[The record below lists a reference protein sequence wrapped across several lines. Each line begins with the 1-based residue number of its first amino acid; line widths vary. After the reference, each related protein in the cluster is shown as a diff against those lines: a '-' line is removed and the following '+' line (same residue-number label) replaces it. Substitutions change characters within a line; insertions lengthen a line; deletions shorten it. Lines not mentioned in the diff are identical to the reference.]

1 MTGATVLRLAVRLLP
16 LLVMGCGLTAQQPSA
31 VHVQGHAGDIRR
43 IAGTWRG
50 EFHSQT
56 GRVGTIFFD
65 LKATTQTARG
75 SATFD
80 RVVPTQACADMT
92 KPQTTAAIRV
102 PVVLQFGALTT
113 ADGSIGGWFRPY
125 RDPDLACWMDTWFEG
140 NLRGDTLSGSF
151 FARRTDID
159 TVRMGT
165 WWAAR
170 TR

>member
-1 MTGATVLRLAVRLLP
+1 MRPRLRTVLLSLALS
-16 LLVMGCGLTAQQPSA
+16 GCSWSAQQPSA
-31 VHVQGHAGDIRR
+31 FQVQGHLHDVGR

-50 EFHSQT
+50 EFRSEA

-65 LKATTQTARG
+65 LDAGSDTAYG

-80 RVVPTQACADMT
+80 RVVPTQACTDIAR
-92 KPQTTAAIRV
+92 PQDIAEIRV
-102 PVVLQFGALTT
+102 PVVLRFGALTT
-113 ADGSIGGWFRPY
+113 SEGSIGGWFRPY
-125 RDPDLACWMDTWFEG
+125 RDPDLSCWMDTWFEG
-140 NLRGDTLSGSF
+140 KLRGDTLSGSF

-170 TR
+170 MR

>member
-1 MTGATVLRLAVRLLP
+1 MLLSLVLG
-16 LLVMGCGLTAQQPSA
+16 GCTWRSQSSGVQ
-31 VHVQGHAGDIRR
+31 VQGRSRDLHR
-43 IAGTWRG
+43 IAGTWSG
-50 EFHSQT
+50 EFRSEA

-65 LKATTQTARG
+65 LNTASDTAYG

-80 RVVPTQACADMT
+80 RVVPTQACTDIT
-92 KPQTTAAIRV
+92 RPQDIAEIRV

-113 ADGSIGGWFRPY
+113 SEGSIGGWFRPY
-125 RDPDLACWMDTWFEG
+125 RDPDLSCWMDTWFEG
-140 NLRGDTLSGSF
+140 KLRGDTLSGSF

>member
-1 MTGATVLRLAVRLLP
+1 MRPAVGAALGP
-16 LLVMGCGLTAQQPSA
+16 LLLLACACATHPPSPLR
-31 VHVQGHAGDIRR
+31 VRGSSRDIRR

-65 LKATTQTARG
+65 LTATSDTAYG
-75 SATFD
+75 DATFD
-80 RVVPTQACADMT
+80 RVVPTQACTDMT
-92 KPQTTAAIRV
+92 RPPEASEVRV

-113 ADGSIGGWFRPY
+113 TEGSIGGWLKPY
-125 RDPDLACWMDTWFEG
+125 RDPDQSCWMDTWFEG
-140 NLRGDTLSGSF
+140 HLRSDTLSGTF
-151 FARRTDID
+151 FSRRTDTD

-170 TR
+170 LP